1 LHREFPQNRP
11 IVNGP
16 STTRTYVG
24 QNPKLKPKSSLLQ
37 LIGEKHDNVR
47 IHQGS
52 NRVSAVDEISLIPGE
67 VIQIKL
73 KDTIPTSQFWTDV
86 AHNGNQIDFIGNE

>member
-1 LHREFPQNRP
+1 
-11 IVNGP
+11 
-16 STTRTYVG
+16 
-24 QNPKLKPKSSLLQ
+24 
-37 LIGEKHDNVR
+37 
-47 IHQGS
+47 
-52 NRVSAVDEISLIPGE
+52 VDEILLIPGE